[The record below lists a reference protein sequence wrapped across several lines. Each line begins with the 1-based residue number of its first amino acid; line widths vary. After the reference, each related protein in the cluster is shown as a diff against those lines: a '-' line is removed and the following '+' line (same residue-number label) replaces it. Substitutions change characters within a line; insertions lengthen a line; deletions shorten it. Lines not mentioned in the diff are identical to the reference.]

1 MILCRRASVKCS
13 TFCAGFF
20 YAHKDM
26 AAAFPNFLALRR
38 YVVIVLRHGKWQ
50 PFFCLKAKQSQRM
63 KKTTPGTTYVPS
75 FRSTQNVNTL
85 QERYF
90 RSLSDDSQAN
100 FRKKSSRKLC
110 VFKNNPH
117 LCSVFHLKRASR
129 LANCNAGI
137 FYAYCSKY
145 GSVPCGALMR
155 PLPFSGG
162 RQRGAEPL
170 LFPSQSQHIVSR

>member
-90 RSLSDDSQAN
+90 RSLSDCQVKTSSDAYYVSVIACICLT
-100 FRKKSSRKLC
+100 FIFPPCVLAAGYCLYKAKK
-110 VFKNNPH
+110 
-117 LCSVFHLKRASR
+117 
-129 LANCNAGI
+129 
-137 FYAYCSKY
+137 
-145 GSVPCGALMR
+145 
-155 PLPFSGG
+155 GG
-162 RQRGAEPL
+162 KA
-170 LFPSQSQHIVSR
+170 